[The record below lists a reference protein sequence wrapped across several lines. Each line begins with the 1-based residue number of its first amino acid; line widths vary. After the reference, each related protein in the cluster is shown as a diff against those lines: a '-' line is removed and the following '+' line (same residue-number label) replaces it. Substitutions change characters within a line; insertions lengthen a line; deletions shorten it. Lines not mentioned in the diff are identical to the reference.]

1 VLGLSL
7 QKRPIARE
15 ESLLLAPLQETLNV
29 GMMSHRRSLWIGIAA
44 KMWNVPARLAG
55 VWPAGASHLV
65 SRRRQVAGN
74 RL

>member
-15 ESLLLAPLQETLNV
+15 ESLLLAPLQEALNV
-29 GMMSHRRSLWIGIAA
+29 GMMSHRRSSWIGIAA
-44 KMWNVPARLAG
+44 KMWNVPASLAG
-55 VWPAGASHLV
+55 FWPAGAGHLV

>member
-15 ESLLLAPLQETLNV
+15 ESLLLAPLQEALNV
-29 GMMSHRRSLWIGIAA
+29 GMMPHRRSLWIGIAA
-44 KMWNVPARLAG
+44 KMWNVPASLAG
-55 VWPAGASHLV
+55 FWPARASHLV